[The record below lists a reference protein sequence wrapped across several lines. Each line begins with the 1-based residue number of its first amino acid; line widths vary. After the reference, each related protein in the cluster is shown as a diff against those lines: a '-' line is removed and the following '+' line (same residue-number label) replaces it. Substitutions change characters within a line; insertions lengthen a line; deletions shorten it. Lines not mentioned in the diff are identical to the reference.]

1 LLRNRAL
8 LTRVYPQDARFV
20 MMLLDFIEGQE
31 LKDILHHR
39 RRLPEEEASCLL
51 LQAMRAVA
59 YMHAQ
64 RVVHRDISPRNLLVT
79 NAACL
84 YVIDFGLAVDLE
96 GDLSDVS
103 AGAGTMGYQVS
114 LLLH

>member
-1 LLRNRAL
+1 
-8 LTRVYPQDARFV
+8 LTLILG
-20 MMLLDFIEGQE
+20 MMLLDLIEGQE
-31 LKDILHHR
+31 LKDILHCR

-84 YVIDFGLAVDLE
+84 YIIDFGLAVDLE

-114 LLLH
+114 FRSLLLLY